1 MTTEHRS
8 IQRRNNLT
16 YNKTAETRRSLHKT
30 KKEEE
35 MTTTKHRPKILQDP
49 TNQVSLYKRTAKTRR
64 NLHKKT
70 EQKMTTTVKN
80 SGRRQRR
87 SRIDSRNKESRV
99 QQTTKPTKTR
109 RDFAEKNSTI
119 QLLCASISIYQ
130 QKGKSSSILLLI
142 TCQSISSAF
151 QYLLLPHTKSQI

>member
-1 MTTEHRS
+1 LNKNSQKKIASHTSFFLSLSPKQLMTTEHRS

-16 YNKTAETRRSLHKT
+16 YNKTAETRRNLHKT
-30 KKEEE
+30 KKKRKET
-35 MTTTKHRPKILQDP
+35 TTTKHRSKMLQDP

-87 SRIDSRNKESRV
+87 SRIDPRNKESRV
-99 QQTTKPTKTR
+99 QQATKPTKTR
-109 RDFAEKNSTI
+109 RDFA
-119 QLLCASISIYQ
+119 
-130 QKGKSSSILLLI
+130 
-142 TCQSISSAF
+142 
-151 QYLLLPHTKSQI
+151 